1 MVSPQPHTAK
11 NVRDERSYSRE
22 EFTEWL
28 TESCERQQVS
38 VAVTNPT
45 VLADI
50 AMLLVKSREVV

>member
-50 AMLLVKSREVV
+50 AMLLR